1 MGAPLS
7 DRRYFGSQPVKQ
19 DCKLAGTGS
28 DWPGA
33 VVLLFSSFVSG
44 SFFLHQL
51 DSTPPQVLWYV
62 LLPALVLVL
71 ALLHSPKTGC
81 QKPANL
87 QDVYRAT
94 LQAALQAAI
103 SCITS

>member
-19 DCKLAGTGS
+19 DCKLPGTGS

-62 LLPALVLVL
+62 LLPALVPVLVL
-71 ALLHSPKTGC
+71 CSIL
-81 QKPANL
+81 QKPGAKSPL
-87 QDVYRAT
+87 
-94 LQAALQAAI
+94 I
-103 SCITS
+103 SKMSIGPPCKPPCKPR